1 VCVFSQHLLAW
12 SSPHAHVCARQIP
25 SIGHNKTLSLSDKK
39 KQTKKNPR
47 ATIPAKVRFV
57 THKKLVAM
65 GKVLIFISDA
75 SQILGMTEIGGGM
88 ERERR
93 RITVSR
99 MVISPLF

>member
-1 VCVFSQHLLAW
+1 MYVPDKYQALGTTKL
-12 SSPHAHVCARQIP
+12 SPCL
-25 SIGHNKTLSLSDKK
+25 TKK